1 MQLRSLH
8 ITLDNVYHFADTV
21 DLQPVSFDVG
31 DGNFVPLTGKN
42 FNLVVEV
49 TSAASTILGPFQSRL
64 HLSDEP
70 TLMSANKLLVR
81 PNAAH
86 RTKIKPIYISSGS
99 SSKWDASFYNW
110 LEFLLIMDLNVSL
123 IFFQDI
129 LQEAI
134 PS

>member
-21 DLQPVSFDVG
+21 DLRPVSLDVG
-31 DGNFVPLTGKN
+31 DGNFVPLTRKN

-70 TLMSANKLLVR
+70 TLKSANKLLVR
-81 PNAAH
+81 PNAEQQ
-86 RTKIKPIYISSGS
+86 IY
-99 SSKWDASFYNW
+99 
-110 LEFLLIMDLNVSL
+110 L
-123 IFFQDI
+123 
-129 LQEAI
+129 
-134 PS
+134 